1 MVRRIWGAV
10 GIAFIV
16 LCLSALP
23 SRAVAD
29 GRYSYIKFANNTDW
43 CVWWT
48 TWAADTLTFD
58 VPRWVWI
65 HAQNV
70 PPHKQATVGSRE
82 IEKRASQPTD
92 ANLNFGATEQL
103 QYRGGADFLFYWG
116 PDPVEG
122 RV

>member
-1 MVRRIWGAV
+1 M
-10 GIAFIV
+10 
-16 LCLSALP
+16 
-23 SRAVAD
+23 
-29 GRYSYIKFANNTDW
+29 
-43 CVWWT
+43 WWT

-70 PPHKQATVGSRE
+70 PPHKQATVGDAKPHGKLWARYIRTKVELYQSGNCTGTTVGSRE

-92 ANLNFGATEQL
+92 ANINFGATEQL

-122 RV
+122 RF